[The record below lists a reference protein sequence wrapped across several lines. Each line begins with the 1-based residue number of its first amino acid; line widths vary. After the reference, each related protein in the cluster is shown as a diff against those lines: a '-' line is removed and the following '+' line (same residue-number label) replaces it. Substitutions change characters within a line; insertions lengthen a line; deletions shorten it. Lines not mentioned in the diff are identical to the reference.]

1 MIKMTISQKL
11 VTDLTTAEY
20 PFQPNTE
27 YPFLPMY
34 LTFENQEEAEAFVDN
49 LLNEYRKIIG
59 SDIASV
65 SCNKWY
71 YFEHEACWSAGRSA
85 TVYQN
90 NGHKWCI
97 NFNTKKSK

>member
-27 YPFLPMY
+27 YPFIPMY

-65 SCNKWY
+65 SCNKWH
-71 YFEHEACWSAGRSA
+71 YFEDEAGRSA

-97 NFNTKKSK
+97 SVNTKKSN

>member
-1 MIKMTISQKL
+1 MIKMIISQKL
-11 VTDLTTAEY
+11 ITDLVTAEY

-27 YPFLPMY
+27 YPFIPMY
-34 LTFENQEEAEAFVDN
+34 LTFENQDKAEAFVDN

-59 SDIASV
+59 SDIIASV
-65 SCNKWY
+65 SWGKWF
-71 YFEHEACWSAGRSA
+71 YFEHEACWSA

-97 NFNTKKSK
+97 SVNTKKSK